1 MNLMKPGCSTSYSKE
16 KEQIISLYPSFKKY
30 FNEVEKKIQD
40 DPLASSEEVILYA
53 GKPRHVRKRFVKTTF
68 FSGLLPDTYKY
79 LTITYGIT
87 IEEQIVFLYAK
98 LHDYID

>member
-1 MNLMKPGCSTSYSKE
+1 MKPGCSTSYNQTKE
-16 KEQIISLYPSFKKY
+16 AIIALYPCFKKY
-30 FNEVEKKIQD
+30 FDDVERAILEN
-40 DPLASSEEVILYA
+40 PLSSSEEIIFYA
-53 GKPRHVRKRFVKTTF
+53 GKPRHMRKRFVKTTF

-87 IEEQIVFLYAK
+87 KEEQVIFIFAN

>member
-1 MNLMKPGCSTSYSKE
+1 
-16 KEQIISLYPSFKKY
+16 
-30 FNEVEKKIQD
+30 VEGKIQD
-40 DPLASSEEVILYA
+40 DPLAASEEIILYA

-87 IEEQIVFLYAK
+87 KEDQIIFLYAN